1 VPDEIHQ
8 RHKSV
13 RLLAAEMPEEVQ
25 LTASEMLVLAEMHFR
40 HMEVSMVAFEA
51 LVLFKCS

>member
-1 VPDEIHQ
+1 
-8 RHKSV
+8 
-13 RLLAAEMPEEVQ
+13 LAAEMPEEVQ